1 MKHFLFIILLALF
14 TVPASAQAYHVYSV
28 LGKVTTTVGGKT
40 KSVTPKMTLTAAT
53 TLTVADASRIVL
65 INEQAKQMCT
75 IKGAAKGNVKQLLS
89 GKSASI
95 KTVSPQYIAILM
107 KRNPNT
113 AGRSTHMQS
122 AATSFRDLD
131 SLAIAEDSISANKDS
146 IINKADTVKHDSAES
161 FMNTM
166 HFGLTKESTLCQSA
180 FYHLNS
186 LTRLF
191 NLPCVYK
198 KPSEIEA

>member
-131 SLAIAEDSISANKDS
+131 SLGIAEDSVSANKDS
-146 IINKADTVKHDSAES
+146 IMQKPDSVSQDSIAS
-161 FMNTM
+161 SLVTM
-166 HFGLTKESTLCQSA
+166 HFGLTKNSTLCYEASC
-180 FYHLNS
+180 FLNK
-186 LTRLF
+186 LTRILG
-191 NLPCVYK
+191 LPYVYRR
-198 KPSEIEA
+198 PSEAEA